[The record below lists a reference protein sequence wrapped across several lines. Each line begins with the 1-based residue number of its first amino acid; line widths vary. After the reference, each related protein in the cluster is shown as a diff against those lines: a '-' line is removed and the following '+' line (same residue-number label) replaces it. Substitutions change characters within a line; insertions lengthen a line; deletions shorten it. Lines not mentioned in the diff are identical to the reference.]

1 FAIPK
6 LTLMYLIVGVG
17 LLVWLID
24 STGVPTLPRRIYFAV
39 SVWLAW
45 LVLTTVFAQ
54 SPARSWFGSYDLQL
68 GLLTQFGLMG
78 VALLTFI
85 FIRDARAARV
95 VQWSL
100 ILTSIPVL
108 LYGAMQFFQLDP
120 FKWQG
125 CFTAQVLSTFG
136 NANYLGGYLA
146 IVMLLTLSAWLD
158 SKKMLAR
165 LGLSLL
171 LAAQAWGLWV
181 TSCRSATVAV
191 AVTAPL
197 LILWRWRFNLRQ
209 ARIML
214 LGIVIVSMIGTI
226 VVTVQGEKIVEVLS
240 ARGDGEIRPLTWAS
254 AAQAVAARPWIG
266 WGVSSF
272 DLAIVDHATPS
283 FIARMNENVA
293 CRGQVIDRAHNLWWE
308 LLVEVGT
315 PGLVLWLLL
324 MAMFV
329 DAMLRAA
336 ADDVEN
342 RNLIFAGV
350 SALLSYGIHQLFN
363 PSDLGSL
370 IIFWCVLGWAL
381 ALSLRR
387 TEKQNLYARY
397 VTHTFLIVAA
407 FGAGYGLWSWMGTLR
422 K

>member
-1 FAIPK
+1 
-6 LTLMYLIVGVG
+6 
-17 LLVWLID
+17 
-24 STGVPTLPRRIYFAV
+24 
-39 SVWLAW
+39 
-45 LVLTTVFAQ
+45 
-54 SPARSWFGSYDLQL
+54 
-68 GLLTQFGLMG
+68 
-78 VALLTFI
+78 
-85 FIRDARAARV
+85 
-95 VQWSL
+95 
-100 ILTSIPVL
+100 
-108 LYGAMQFFQLDP
+108 
-120 FKWQG
+120 
-125 CFTAQVLSTFG
+125 
-136 NANYLGGYLA
+136 
-146 IVMLLTLSAWLD
+146 
-158 SKKMLAR
+158 
-165 LGLSLL
+165 
-171 LAAQAWGLWV
+171 
-181 TSCRSATVAV
+181 
-191 AVTAPL
+191 
-197 LILWRWRFNLRQ
+197 
-209 ARIML
+209 
-214 LGIVIVSMIGTI
+214 
-226 VVTVQGEKIVEVLS
+226 
-240 ARGDGEIRPLTWAS
+240 
-254 AAQAVAARPWIG
+254 
-266 WGVSSF
+266 
-272 DLAIVDHATPS
+272 
-283 FIARMNENVA
+283 ENVA

-387 TEKQNLYARY
+387 IEKQNLYARY